1 MNGRQGATGIHFLG
15 SIPLRRGDGLRR
27 TRYPMVGE
35 RCAGCR
41 TRRRDV
47 YSQAPIDGR
56 ETGQRVRQAHTG
68 CPPSSAGRRR
78 TLTRFGAGAQIALAV
93 NNSSA
98 SLARVWE
105 PES

>member
-1 MNGRQGATGIHFLG
+1 VNGRQGATGIHFLG
-15 SIPLRRGDGLRR
+15 SIRLRRGDESPR
-27 TRYPMVGE
+27 TRYPVVGE

-41 TRRRDV
+41 MRRRDV
-47 YSQAPIDGR
+47 YSQALIDGR
-56 ETGQRVRQAHTG
+56 EARQSIRQAHSG

-78 TLTRFGAGAQIALAV
+78 TLTQFGAGAQIALAK
-93 NNSSA
+93 NNSGA